1 MRAKYINEA
10 FKDESDPIHDMG
22 IGTDKVIRDW
32 LETIGD
38 FKNYPRL
45 NNWIWICIKHNKPEY
60 ADYLLKK
67 HPHTMDVHMDDDN
80 PMNWA
85 IFNNNSESVRVLL
98 DNGASIKRAKE
109 ELANA
114 ISKAKKK
121 KEVLGGDQTNYSK
134 IKKIIHEYILN
145 AKLRYQFIQSI
156 ISFINYLEKFC
167 KFI

>member
-85 IFNNNSESVRVLL
+85 IFNNNSE
-98 DNGASIKRAKE
+98 IKSQEPSPMQSPNRF
-109 ELANA
+109 ELP
-114 ISKAKKK
+114 STS
-121 KEVLGGDQTNYSK
+121 LSP
-134 IKKIIHEYILN
+134 
-145 AKLRYQFIQSI
+145 F
-156 ISFINYLEKFC
+156 FC
-167 KFI
+167 CV